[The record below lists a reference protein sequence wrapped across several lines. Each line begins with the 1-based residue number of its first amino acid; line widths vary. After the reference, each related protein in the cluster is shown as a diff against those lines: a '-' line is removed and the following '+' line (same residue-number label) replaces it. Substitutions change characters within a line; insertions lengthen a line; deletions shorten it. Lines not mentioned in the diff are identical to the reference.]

1 METSET
7 AQNNP
12 LKIVNTDLYSE
23 NSAGLLL
30 SRQKKILIGLSS
42 ANDQFNQNVDEIK
55 KNLKASLSVID
66 DKRGQLES
74 LFLQAKSFDKFG
86 LLTQDPAPSFTDQK
100 SFRSYSDHHD
110 RLINQANLSLKEFQ
124 IKSGKLNKPKR
135 NTGILVIIGLSSLC
149 VGWQLNI
156 GSGSNVNFLTLVG
169 ILIIGFVLFSS
180 FGEKDKEAP
189 ERELIEQ
196 LREIRNEATE
206 IYQSSRENEQKNAQS
221 EILIMQDQ
229 LKIIISQFKTQLEE
243 VNSILYPLVNL
254 WNDNDHNNWV
264 PVLKPLPLF
273 SIGTVNKEI
282 PHTSTTITTPALRFF
297 PQELNMLFLSNGLSK
312 EVVNR
317 GMQSL
322 TFKILAGTPPGKI
335 NFVFVDP
342 IGLGQN
348 VAPFIALSDYDDAL
362 IGGKAWSGPDQIKQ
376 QLVDLA
382 EHIEN
387 VIQKYLRNQFK
398 TIEQYNLQAG
408 EIAEPYRVLVI
419 FDFPANFNEESIRHL
434 ISIAQN
440 GPRCGVYTL
449 MSVDP
454 DKPLPYG
461 FNPKE
466 LVSSFTNFGW
476 NGQHFQTDEPIYS
489 KYDLSFDI
497 GIPSEGVLNS
507 IIARIGEKAKES
519 SKVEVPFDKMF
530 EILNRQVKKFA
541 TDFPGIP
548 DIIDTSNINSLW
560 EANSSDCLIAPL
572 GRSGADKIQCL
583 SLGKG
588 TSQHALVA
596 GKTGS
601 GKSTLLH
608 ILITSLG
615 ILYSP
620 NEVELYLIDF
630 KKGVEFKTYAENRFP
645 HARVIAIESER
656 EFGLSVL
663 QGLNEEL
670 GRRGELFRGVGVQN
684 ISEYRRKKTGRMPR
698 ILLLVDEFQEFFTED
713 DVIASQSSQ
722 ILDRLVRQ
730 GRAFGVH
737 VLLGSQTLAGAYSL
751 ARSTMDQMA
760 VRIALQCSE
769 ADSRLILAE
778 DNPAARLLSRPGEAI
793 YNAENGKIEGN
804 NNFQVGWFTEE
815 KRELFLK
822 SMDELSKLKNIIL
835 PFEPIIFEGNAPA
848 DVTKNRDIRYLL
860 NNRHGNISS
869 STIKA
874 WIGDPVAIHEPLAA
888 CFRRQSSSNLLMI
901 GQKEELVMGMLAIQI
916 VSIIAQLSIEQ
927 KPPIYI
933 LNFTSSDSPW
943 TEQLNKLVNQFPGW
957 INVGHRRQIDEYLN
971 KLIDETNRRIDED
984 KSQDSPYFLFVL
996 GLQRA
1001 KDLRPDENFGIGSAY
1016 QEESSRPN
1024 PSQLLGQLLR
1034 DGPEVGVH
1042 TIIWCDTFSN
1052 LSRSIERRLIREF
1065 GLKIVFQ
1072 MSAEDSMNL
1081 IDSPSASKLGIN
1093 RAIYFDEDLGTP
1105 EKFRPYGCPP
1115 VDWTA
1120 TASSKINE

>member
-1 METSET
+1 
-7 AQNNP
+7 
-12 LKIVNTDLYSE
+12 
-23 NSAGLLL
+23 
-30 SRQKKILIGLSS
+30 
-42 ANDQFNQNVDEIK
+42 
-55 KNLKASLSVID
+55 
-66 DKRGQLES
+66 
-74 LFLQAKSFDKFG
+74 
-86 LLTQDPAPSFTDQK
+86 
-100 SFRSYSDHHD
+100 
-110 RLINQANLSLKEFQ
+110 
-124 IKSGKLNKPKR
+124 
-135 NTGILVIIGLSSLC
+135 
-149 VGWQLNI
+149 
-156 GSGSNVNFLTLVG
+156 
-169 ILIIGFVLFSS
+169 
-180 FGEKDKEAP
+180 
-189 ERELIEQ
+189 
-196 LREIRNEATE
+196 
-206 IYQSSRENEQKNAQS
+206 
-221 EILIMQDQ
+221 
-229 LKIIISQFKTQLEE
+229 
-243 VNSILYPLVNL
+243 
-254 WNDNDHNNWV
+254 
-264 PVLKPLPLF
+264 
-273 SIGTVNKEI
+273 
-282 PHTSTTITTPALRFF
+282 
-297 PQELNMLFLSNGLSK
+297 
-312 EVVNR
+312 
-317 GMQSL
+317 
-322 TFKILAGTPPGKI
+322 
-335 NFVFVDP
+335 
-342 IGLGQN
+342 
-348 VAPFIALSDYDDAL
+348 
-362 IGGKAWSGPDQIKQ
+362 
-376 QLVDLA
+376 
-382 EHIEN
+382 
-387 VIQKYLRNQFK
+387 
-398 TIEQYNLQAG
+398 
-408 EIAEPYRVLVI
+408 
-419 FDFPANFNEESIRHL
+419 
-434 ISIAQN
+434 
-440 GPRCGVYTL
+440 
-449 MSVDP
+449 
-454 DKPLPYG
+454 
-461 FNPKE
+461 
-466 LVSSFTNFGW
+466 
-476 NGQHFQTDEPIYS
+476 
-489 KYDLSFDI
+489 
-497 GIPSEGVLNS
+497 
-507 IIARIGEKAKES
+507 
-519 SKVEVPFDKMF
+519 
-530 EILNRQVKKFA
+530 
-541 TDFPGIP
+541 
-548 DIIDTSNINSLW
+548 
-560 EANSSDCLIAPL
+560 
-572 GRSGADKIQCL
+572 
-583 SLGKG
+583 
-588 TSQHALVA
+588 
-596 GKTGS
+596 
-601 GKSTLLH
+601 
-608 ILITSLG
+608 
-615 ILYSP
+615 
-620 NEVELYLIDF
+620 
-630 KKGVEFKTYAENRFP
+630 
-645 HARVIAIESER
+645 
-656 EFGLSVL
+656 
-663 QGLNEEL
+663 
-670 GRRGELFRGVGVQN
+670 
-684 ISEYRRKKTGRMPR
+684 MPR